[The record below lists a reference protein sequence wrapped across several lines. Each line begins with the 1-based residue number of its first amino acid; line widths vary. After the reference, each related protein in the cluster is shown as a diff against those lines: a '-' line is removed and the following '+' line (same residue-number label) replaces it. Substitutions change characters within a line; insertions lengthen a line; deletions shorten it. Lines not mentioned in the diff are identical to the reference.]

1 MLKTAETVIQPKVPS
16 VALITAMTSDRVIG
30 SRGTLPWH
38 LPDDLLLFKR
48 LTLGCTVMMG
58 RKTHSSI
65 GHPLSG
71 RHNIVLSRSCSELA
85 GAEACGS
92 FMEGLLAAARFG
104 RPLFVIGGAQLY
116 HQALPITSELH
127 ISWVKA
133 AHTGNIYFPEFDLDD
148 WVSCDERDYPEFCY
162 VHYRRRN

>member
-1 MLKTAETVIQPKVPS
+1 MLKAPATIIQPKIPS
-16 VALITAMTSDRVIG
+16 VALITAMTRDRVIG
-30 SRGTLPWH
+30 SRGALPWH
-38 LPDDLLLFKR
+38 LPDDLQLFKR

-58 RKTHSSI
+58 RKTLSSI
-65 GHPLSG
+65 GQPLPE
-71 RHNIVLSRSCSELA
+71 RHNIVLSRSCSELV
-85 GAEACGS
+85 GAEVCGS
-92 FMEGLLAAARFG
+92 LMEGLLAATRIG

-133 AHTGNIYFPEFDLDD
+133 AHTGNIYFPEFDLAD
-148 WVSCDERDYPEFCY
+148 WVSCDEKDYPDFYY